1 MYIIITVGHA
11 GSGKTR
17 LINKTIEILNL
28 DKNYKTCLVDD
39 LIENNDEYKNK
50 IKELLKDN
58 SKLEL
63 FEKAYFDVR
72 QKYDYDR
79 VNDDKIKKYIKNK
92 KNIILETTGKNI
104 PKWILSRNWI
114 PINYDIIIAYSLVS
128 VKNLIKRNKQRFENS
143 MKQFMDDNNA
153 IAPRMPNIDKA
164 IIKEN
169 VKNIRHT
176 LIKLYKKCI
185 VTHNIEICN
194 GVKINK
200 LLIFDNNYKDM
211 KLIYDDNELIKI
223 DKFKKIINNACK

>member
-114 PINYDIIIAYSLVS
+114 PINYDIIIAYSVF
-128 VKNLIKRNKQRFENS
+128 KQ
-143 MKQFMDDNNA
+143 
-153 IAPRMPNIDKA
+153 
-164 IIKEN
+164 
-169 VKNIRHT
+169 
-176 LIKLYKKCI
+176 
-185 VTHNIEICN
+185 
-194 GVKINK
+194 
-200 LLIFDNNYKDM
+200 
-211 KLIYDDNELIKI
+211 
-223 DKFKKIINNACK
+223 